1 MQTESNTRQRKSR
14 QQANLRVLGNN
25 KESQGEYQFKIE
37 FLFFQEDGTYIAY
50 CPALDI
56 SSPGES
62 FNETVGNFY
71 EMFQLHIE
79 CCIENNTL
87 HDDLLAHGWVL
98 EKEDVLP
105 PQFSS
110 LVSKKEVKTVGLCY
124 STLGT
129 VSDCPDTDGTMLS

>member
-1 MQTESNTRQRKSR
+1 MKTESNTRQRKSR
-14 QQANLRVLGNN
+14 LQANLKVLGHD
-25 KESQGEYQFKIE
+25 KESQGEYRFKIE
-37 FLFFQEDGTYIAY
+37 FLVFQEDGTYIAY

-56 SSPGES
+56 SSSGES
-62 FNETVGNFY
+62 FNEAVGNFY

-110 LVSKKEVKTVGLCY
+110 LVGKKEVKRLLNNSIGFEKVVG
-124 STLGT
+124 TARI
-129 VSDCPDTDGTMLS
+129 PAFA